1 MSRAP
6 SDGSTSICNKPPYVF
21 PPPPAAE
28 PTAPPAFL
36 SPYFPL
42 HPRSFH
48 PFSPSP
54 PVSTSTLIPD
64 FCLHPRFVHAFSC
77 RRSAP
82 TAPTLSTPFPR
93 SFRETVQLSSR
104 FEPLFF
110 AVSFREKAGQGER
123 GAGKEG
129 RKEGRIE
136 KVGLDW
142 VLLKGGNAL
151 FKCSPREHTEDKTA
165 PRRRIRRVNRHT
177 TLPSSSF
184 SLLFINCCYRE
195 GGGRARGN
203 FLAATRCAH
212 DEERARQSCSIC
224 FCISCTRERKWFL
237 PSTMNRSGIPIR
249 ESLESTI
256 SSLTL
261 RNVLLLHYALR
272 RIAFLNHRVGEWKKS
287 KLVIG
292 QLEAAATFG
301 RGFSL
306 LYERW
311 GGFIWRASSCE
322 SAWIMRIYERKGAA
336 SVWRTE
342 KNRGKRRGEN
352 R

>member
-110 AVSFREKAGQGER
+110 AVSFREKAGQGEK

-195 GGGRARGN
+195 GGGEG
-203 FLAATRCAH
+203 
-212 DEERARQSCSIC
+212 ARQFSRC
-224 FCISCTRERKWFL
+224 
-237 PSTMNRSGIPIR
+237 N
-249 ESLESTI
+249 
-256 SSLTL
+256 TL
-261 RNVLLLHYALR
+261 RP
-272 RIAFLNHRVGEWKKS
+272 
-287 KLVIG
+287 
-292 QLEAAATFG
+292 
-301 RGFSL
+301 
-306 LYERW
+306 
-311 GGFIWRASSCE
+311 
-322 SAWIMRIYERKGAA
+322 
-336 SVWRTE
+336 
-342 KNRGKRRGEN
+342 RRGTGSTKLFNLFLHQLHTRKEMIPSIYDESIRN
-352 R
+352 TYSRISRINDFIPNFT